1 MIRYPETKKEQIED
15 AFFGV
20 KVKDPY
26 RWLEDDH
33 SPETM
38 EWVKKQQELTES
50 VLNEYPERRDF
61 LQRLKELNDYQKEST
76 PVKLGEWYYFLK
88 NDGLQNQWVIY
99 RKRTLASEAELFF
112 DPNTLSE
119 DGTTGAYRAG
129 NSRDYKYFVYMINE
143 AGADAGEFWLLD
155 SEKKEFLKEKLVKMK
170 FTGASWYREGFFYS
184 RFDNEEDFKQTRNQK
199 VYYHKLGD
207 RQEDDKLIY
216 EDKENPQRFLGAYVS
231 DDEKYLF
238 IYVSEGTS
246 GEAVI
251 FKPLDDE
258 NAGFQTLFEG
268 YEYDCRIYDGY
279 EEDTFYIFTNKNAQ
293 NYRLLKV
300 NLKSPGEENWEEIIP
315 ERDYLLEDAE
325 IAGKRIIALFV
336 KDVQSKIEILDPEG
350 IFQKEIELP
359 YQGSAYFVSG
369 KKEDKEGFFV
379 FTSFVRPNEVYHYD
393 IPADKLTFYR
403 RDAVKGDFEDIVSE
417 QVFYESKDGCRVPMT
432 LIHKKGIKKD
442 GNNPVI
448 LYGYGG
454 FNVSLMPGFSPN
466 RQLFLEKGGIYV
478 IANLRGGG
486 EYGEK
491 WHKDGMLLKKQNV
504 FDDFIAAA
512 EYLIENK
519 YTNPEKIAIN
529 GGSNGGLLVGACMLQ
544 RPDLFKVA
552 VPSMGVLDML
562 RFHKF
567 TCGWGWMVE
576 YGNPEEEEHF
586 HNLLKY
592 SPLHNVKE
600 GVKYP
605 ATMVVTADHDD
616 RVVPGH
622 SFKFAAAL
630 QEKGDQELPLLLYT
644 QIQSAHG
651 ASSMTKGLE
660 MSADVMAF
668 VCKYLRV

>member
-1 MIRYPETKKEQIED
+1 MIKYPETKIEEIEEE
-15 AFFGV
+15 FFGV
-20 KVKDPY
+20 RVKDPY
-26 RWLEDDH
+26 RWLENDN
-33 SPETM
+33 SEETM
-38 EWVKKQQELTES
+38 EWVRKQQELTES
-50 VLNEYPERRDF
+50 ILNEYPGRKDF

-76 PVKLGEWYYFLK
+76 PVRMGEWYYFLK
-88 NDGLQNQWVIY
+88 NDGLQNQWVTY
-99 RKRTLASEAELFF
+99 RKRTLDSETELFF
-112 DPNTLSE
+112 DPNTLSD

-129 NSRDYKYFVYMINE
+129 NSRDYKYFVFMINE
-143 AGADAGEFWLLD
+143 AGADAGEFWLMD
-155 SEKKEFLKEKLVKMK
+155 TEKKEFLKEKLVKMK
-170 FTGASWYREGFFYS
+170 FTGASWYKDGFFYS
-184 RFDNEEDFKQTRNQK
+184 RYDTDEDFRQTRNQK

-207 RQEDDKLIY
+207 KQENDRLIY
-216 EDKENPQRFLGAYVS
+216 EEPDNPQRFLGAYVS

-238 IYVSEGTS
+238 IYISEGTS

-251 FKPLDDE
+251 FKRLDDD
-258 NAGFQTLFEG
+258 NAGFKTLFAG
-268 YEYDCRIYDGY
+268 FEYDCRIYDGY
-279 EEDTFYIFTNKNAQ
+279 EEDTFYIFTNKDAQ
-293 NYRLLKV
+293 NFRLLKV
-300 NLKSPGEENWEEIIP
+300 NLNRPEEADWKEIIP
-315 ERDYLLEDAE
+315 ERDYLLEDVE
-325 IAGKRIIALFV
+325 IAGKKIIALFV
-336 KDVQSKIEILDPEG
+336 KDVQSKVEILDPEG
-350 IFQKEIELP
+350 KFQKEIELP
-359 YQGSAYFVSG
+359 YQGSAYFVHG
-369 KKEDKEGFFV
+369 KKEENEGFFV
-379 FTSFVRPNEVYHYD
+379 FTSFVRPNEIYHYD
-393 IPADKLTFYR
+393 IAADKLTFYR
-403 RDAVKGDFEDIVSE
+403 RDPVKGDFENIVSE

-432 LIHKKGIKKD
+432 LIHKKGMKRN
-442 GNNPVI
+442 GENPVL

-454 FNVSLMPGFSPN
+454 FNVSLLPGFSAN

-491 WHKDGMLLKKQNV
+491 WHKEGMLLKKKNV

-512 EYLIENK
+512 EYLIEKK
-519 YTNPEKIAIN
+519 YTNPDRIAIN

-562 RFHKF
+562 RYQKF

-622 SFKFAAAL
+622 SFKFAATL
-630 QEKGDQELPLLLYT
+630 QERGNQELPLLLYT

-660 MSADVMAF
+660 MSADVMTF
-668 VCKYLRV
+668 VCKYLGI